1 MHKHKKLYGILAL
14 LCIPPISWPI
24 LICVALLNGFKINL
38 QKEV

>member
-1 MHKHKKLYGILAL
+1 MKNIKINGILAL

-24 LICVALLNGFKINL
+24 LICVALLNGFKINV